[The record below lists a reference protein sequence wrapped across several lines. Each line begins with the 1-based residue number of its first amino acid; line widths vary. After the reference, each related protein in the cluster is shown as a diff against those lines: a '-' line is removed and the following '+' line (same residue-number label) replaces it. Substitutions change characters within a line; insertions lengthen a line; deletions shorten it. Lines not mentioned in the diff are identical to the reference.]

1 MLYTWGYGENGQL
14 GHPNPHNLPTPRAV
28 SSLADAHVHVA
39 SVSMGSEHTLILDSE
54 GGVWSCGTGDYG
66 ILGHGN
72 EDDVATPVRIIE
84 WGSGERPVIVAVS
97 AGTGHSGAVDDKGN
111 LYMWGYNGYG
121 QLGTGDVET
130 RLSPTLVPLVSPAG
144 EREVVVG
151 LSLGMRASAVVTASG
166 ALYTCGDGE
175 YGRLGHGD
183 FDSRSVFT
191 PVKGLRPHVV
201 TQVSMSESA
210 AGAVTAQGEL
220 YTWGYGKMGNLGH
233 GHITN
238 PNPVVPRVRE
248 SGYDY
253 SRDWLF
259 PKRVDSL
266 RDMDVH
272 VVSVSLG
279 PEHSG
284 CISASGDLYTW
295 GEAAHGETGHGNTDD
310 SFVPQKVSFFDALD
324 DSVVL
329 LNVGSD
335 HTGVVVGPK
344 PSSSTP
350 VASVSYPTTTSGGA
364 GPAAGGGAAA
374 ADVNALQNRVAEL
387 ETLLDNEIT
396 RNNSLSER
404 LAVVEVLLLDILNG
418 RK

>member
-1 MLYTWGYGENGQL
+1 M
-14 GHPNPHNLPTPRAV
+14 
-28 SSLADAHVHVA
+28 SSLAEQHVHVA
-39 SVSMGSEHTLILDSE
+39 SVSMGSEHTLILDST
-54 GGVWSCGTGDYG
+54 GCVWSCGTGDYG

-72 EDDVATPVRIIE
+72 EDDVATPTKIA
-84 WGSGERPVIVAVS
+84 WGGERTPTPVIVAVS
-97 AGTGHSGAVDDKGN
+97 AGTGHSGAVDAEGN
-111 LYMWGYNGYG
+111 LYMWGYNGFG
-121 QLGTGDVET
+121 QLGIGDTET
-130 RLSPTLVPLVSPAG
+130 RLAPIRVPVVSPSG

-151 LSLGMRASAVVTASG
+151 LSLGMRASAVITASG

-183 FDSRSVFT
+183 FEPRMEFT
-191 PVKGLRPHVV
+191 WVEGLGGRVV
-201 TQVSMSESA
+201 NSVSMSESA
-210 AGAVTAQGEL
+210 VGAVTAQGEL

-233 GHITN
+233 GHMTN
-238 PNPVVPRVRE
+238 PNPTIPRVRE

-259 PKRVDSL
+259 PKRVDAL
-266 RDMDVH
+266 LEMDVH
-272 VVSVSLG
+272 VASVSLG

-310 SFVPQKVSFFDALD
+310 SFVPEKVSFFDALQG
-324 DSVVL
+324 SVVL

-335 HTGVVVGPK
+335 HTGVVVQHHHALGGGGGDGGG
-344 PSSSTP
+344 
-350 VASVSYPTTTSGGA
+350 SGGD
-364 GPAAGGGAAA
+364 GGESGG
-374 ADVNALQNRVAEL
+374 DVSALRDRVAEL